1 MLFERPEAGGKAVL
15 LQVEL
20 RRQNNPDQD
29 EFVELARSAQID
41 VVHVEC
47 VKRDAPHPRWFV
59 GSGKVDELKGL
70 LRWADASLVLVN
82 HDLSPGQQRN
92 LEQAL
97 DCRIITRTELIL
109 TIFAERARSHEGQLQ
124 VELAQL
130 KHAQTRLV
138 RGWTHLD
145 RQKGGIGMRGA
156 GEKQIELDQRMLSE
170 RVKVTE
176 QKLHDVSRR
185 RLQNRRGRNRTGT
198 PTVSLVGYTNAGK
211 STLFNAVTNAEVFAE
226 NLLFATLD
234 PTTRKIDVPGA
245 GDVVMTD
252 TVGFVSALPHAL
264 VQAFKATLEEVVHS
278 DLLLHIVDGADPQR
292 DERSEQVQAV
302 LAEIGADD
310 VPQLVVMNKADLLSP
325 QQIDALGNTPQVS
338 AITGEGV
345 PELMDRIGAALGVV
359 APHRVL
365 LAPQD
370 GKNRAW
376 LYQSGAVLDETMLTD
391 GSVQLTV
398 QADEKLLGQ
407 MRQRQVQVET

>member
-1 MLFERPEAGGKAVL
+1 
-15 LQVEL
+15 
-20 RRQNNPDQD
+20 
-29 EFVELARSAQID
+29 
-41 VVHVEC
+41 
-47 VKRDAPHPRWFV
+47 
-59 GSGKVDELKGL
+59 
-70 LRWADASLVLVN
+70 
-82 HDLSPGQQRN
+82 
-92 LEQAL
+92 
-97 DCRIITRTELIL
+97 
-109 TIFAERARSHEGQLQ
+109 
-124 VELAQL
+124 
-130 KHAQTRLV
+130 
-138 RGWTHLD
+138 
-145 RQKGGIGMRGA
+145 
-156 GEKQIELDQRMLSE
+156 
-170 RVKVTE
+170 
-176 QKLHDVSRR
+176 
-185 RLQNRRGRNRTGT
+185 
-198 PTVSLVGYTNAGK
+198 VGYTNAGK

-292 DERSEQVQAV
+292 DERIEQVQAV